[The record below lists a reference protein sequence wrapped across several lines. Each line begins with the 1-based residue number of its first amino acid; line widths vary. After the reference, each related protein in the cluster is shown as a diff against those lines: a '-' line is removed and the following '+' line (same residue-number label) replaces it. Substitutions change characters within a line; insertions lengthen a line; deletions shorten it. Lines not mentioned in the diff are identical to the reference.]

1 MPFRIQ
7 SSGSRW
13 SAAPSIPDENQSSKA
28 DGQHG
33 RRRWRHGLIRVMV
46 RQSQSGTRSGGRI
59 FRIFPSLQREAEW
72 FAWIVV
78 ELLGTR
84 LLRRWP
90 ELEGRYSLL
99 DLINWRSALVC
110 SIGPCRSSS
119 HCGLAHAR
127 CFSRARR
134 LALCWFRF
142 CPRPTAYKIMN
153 CAARDLKLAF
163 LHEYPRDL
171 AICPS
176 APTQFVDQLAV
187 RFQAGARRFLRQA
200 VEDNL

>member
-1 MPFRIQ
+1 MSCEIA
-7 SSGSRW
+7 W
-13 SAAPSIPDENQSSKA
+13 SPTPC
-28 DGQHG
+28 
-33 RRRWRHGLIRVMV
+33 VV
-46 RQSQSGTRSGGRI
+46 RQSWTATRSGGRI
-59 FRIFPSLQREAEW
+59 PRIFPFLRREAKW

-78 ELLGTR
+78 ELLGIR
-84 LLRRWP
+84 L
-90 ELEGRYSLL
+90 GRYSAASGRLFAAGPHQL
-99 DLINWRSALVC
+99 AVC
-110 SIGPCRSSS
+110 L
-119 HCGLAHAR
+119 GLQYWPVSFFQSLRVGYAR